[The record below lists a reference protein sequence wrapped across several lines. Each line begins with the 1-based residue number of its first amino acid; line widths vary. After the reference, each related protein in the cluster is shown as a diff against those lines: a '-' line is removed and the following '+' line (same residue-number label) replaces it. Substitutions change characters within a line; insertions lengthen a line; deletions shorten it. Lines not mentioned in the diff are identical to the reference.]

1 MGFKIQKTEI
11 YPDCGW
17 LVRYV
22 KRGNGKS
29 VFEADSVGYLFT
41 NGNFYFFNKDNVEMD
56 ALWWEHA
63 YFPTKKAAE
72 KALEEYLS
80 RITDDERAEIIAQ
93 AMLA

>member
-1 MGFKIQKTEI
+1 MGFEIQKREI
-11 YPDCGW
+11 YPGYGW
-17 LVRYV
+17 PVRYV

-29 VFEADSVGYLFT
+29 ICRKDYVGYLFT
-41 NGNFYFFNKDNVEMD
+41 NGRFYFCDKDEAEIN

-63 YFPTKKAAE
+63 YFPTKEAAE

-93 AMLA
+93 TMFA